1 MAATAHSDPY
11 AIFLRKIGYSVG
23 LEFTAER
30 VEGLVSRY
38 LQERDLTVGGWH
50 QLVSGSK
57 EEGNWARDKSA
68 EKHIAD
74 FLYSLRLVQRTAGD
88 VLILENLDAIAITS
102 SILKNASE
110 REAARGF
117 LLLWGIL
124 VNDGEIFVNLLLAGF
139 QEQQIKDTLTA
150 MMGQKRTDLSA
161 ILAGKVSAKR
171 INRVI
176 TIERQSQN
184 KGSAGAGQSVTSL
197 RRTEPLQVEHTF
209 GRLVKEDNAIEFSDD
224 YFRKVP
230 PRRRDWASSLGLWDD
245 EKPSL
250 TQLGHEFVDGLR
262 ETGYIDAHDRFTF
275 WPMNY
280 ELVRSGF
287 RPDLFGEETKSLWA
301 CLVDFAGAYAGL
313 RVKAAT
319 EGDSDTA
326 VSLIGNMIEV
336 FRSLHIRK
344 AMLRRELPITVAY
357 PAAIAM
363 ACAEGKP
370 VLDLPVAIAEEQKGE
385 ERRLGFRQSRH
396 TGGTLSVRR

>member
-30 VEGLVSRY
+30 VDGLVSRY
-38 LQERDLTVGGWH
+38 LYERDLTVGGWH
-50 QLVSGSK
+50 QLVTGSK
-57 EEGNWARDKSA
+57 EEGNWGRDKSA

-102 SILKNASE
+102 SILEKASE
-110 REAARGF
+110 RGAARDF

-139 QEQQIKDTLTA
+139 QEQQIKGTLTS
-150 MMGQKRTDLSA
+150 MMRHKRAALSA

-176 TIERQSQN
+176 TIERQSRN
-184 KGSAGAGQSVTSL
+184 KGSAGTGQSLASL

-209 GRLVKEDNAIEFSDD
+209 GRVVKDDNAIEFSDD

-245 EKPSL
+245 ERGSL
-250 TQLGHEFVDGLR
+250 THLGHEFVDRLR
-262 ETGYIDAHDRFTF
+262 EAGYIDAHDRFTF
-275 WPMNY
+275 WPMDY

-287 RPDLFGEETKSLWA
+287 RPDLFGEGTKTLWA

-313 RVKAAT
+313 RVKAPA
-319 EGDSDTA
+319 ERDSDAA
-326 VSLIGNMIEV
+326 VSLIGEMIKV
-336 FRSLHIRK
+336 FRSLHVRK

-357 PAAIAM
+357 PAAVAL
-363 ACAEGKP
+363 ACATEKS
-370 VLDLPVAIAEEQKGE
+370 VLDLPVAVVKEQKGG
-385 ERRLGFRQSRH
+385 ERRLGFRQSRY
-396 TGGTLSVRR
+396 TGGTLSVKR